1 MKSYK
6 TDYMTLEYF
15 ENKNIIEIT
24 WLRNTLH
31 EEYRDV
37 FEQTLKLA
45 VEKKC
50 YYWLFNQSDKA
61 GISLNEDLDWLNKTF
76 IPHAM
81 QEMGGG
87 GVRIAIVLSKSI
99 FAQLSSKKIAQDN
112 ADKIKQHIFDM
123 QYFEELPSAME
134 YLSKLQ

>member
-6 TDYMTLEYF
+6 TDYMTLEYL
-15 ENKNIIEIT
+15 EDKNIVEIV

-50 YYWLFNQSDKA
+50 YYWLFDQSNKG
-61 GISLNEDLDWLNKTF
+61 GISLNEDLEWLNKTF
-76 IPHAM
+76 IPKAM
-81 QEMGGG
+81 EEMGSG

-112 ADKIKQHIFDM
+112 ADKIKQNIFDM
-123 QYFEELPSAME
+123 QYFEELPSAKD
-134 YLSKLQ
+134 YLGKLQ